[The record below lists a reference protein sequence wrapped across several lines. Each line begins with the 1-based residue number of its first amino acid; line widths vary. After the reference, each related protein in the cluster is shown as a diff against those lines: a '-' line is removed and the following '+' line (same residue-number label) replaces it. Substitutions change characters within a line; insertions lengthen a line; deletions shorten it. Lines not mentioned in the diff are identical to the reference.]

1 MKLVY
6 EGPGQSVTVC
16 IGAQIVYNKDV
27 PFEAYGEYAQHL
39 LNKLRPHRF
48 AVVEADPEPT
58 AEVTPRK
65 RVGRKPKEI

>member
-6 EGPGQSVTVC
+6 EGPEQKVTVC
-16 IGAQIVYNKDV
+16 IGAQVVYNKGV
-27 PFEAYGEYAQHL
+27 PFEAYGEYAQNL

-48 AVVEADPEPT
+48 VVVEADPEPT
-58 AEVTPRK
+58 TEAPPKK